1 MASINKFHH
10 NLFYAIEKAIMHK
23 RSNQVTGLPEYVI
36 CTYGKWIP
44 KWSCLGLFPH
54 QQSVIVTGL
63 CTWIEVL
70 SPRTEHTNNCSLH
83 LASESR
89 VLFQKKK
96 LNPSYAWILLR
107 NMTAYFVELVIL
119 ILHRRILQ
127 EYPLFSQV
135 TKNFILVDH
144 PLVITQLY
152 RPKKWRTQKRAK
164 SFSLFQII
172 FR

>member
-1 MASINKFHH
+1 MI
-10 NLFYAIEKAIMHK
+10 
-23 RSNQVTGLPEYVI
+23 
-36 CTYGKWIP
+36 
-44 KWSCLGLFPH
+44 
-54 QQSVIVTGL
+54 
-63 CTWIEVL
+63 
-70 SPRTEHTNNCSLH
+70 
-83 LASESR
+83 
-89 VLFQKKK
+89 
-96 LNPSYAWILLR
+96 
-107 NMTAYFVELVIL
+107 AYFVELVIL
-119 ILHRRILQ
+119 IRQRRILK